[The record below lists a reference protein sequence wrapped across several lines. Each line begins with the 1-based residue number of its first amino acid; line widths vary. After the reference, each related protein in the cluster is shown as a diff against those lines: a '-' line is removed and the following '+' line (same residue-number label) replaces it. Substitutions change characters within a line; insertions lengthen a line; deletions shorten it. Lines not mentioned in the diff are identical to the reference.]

1 MSLILSV
8 PERLIYARVI
18 TVSDSVDKVLKI
30 LQEEEAIHP
39 ERAGKATEEDIR
51 FVEELRRDV
60 ERLEDIVSRMEKML
74 PSPVLVSLEG
84 EKAITKP
91 VYEEFKEVL
100 KELEQINEKADVMGE
115 NIERLN
121 ESLSETKKL
130 YDVITA
136 LAPKYGER
144 SALELNYDGE
154 IIFTKVVLLDP
165 RSLTIMKERLPEEVV
180 VIDEVPLEERVVAVV
195 AGLSG
200 YRHDFMRVMSEVRA
214 EIVSIPAVEKTL
226 KELAAEFERRIRELE
241 TMLKDLKEN
250 LNELVTGSVN
260 LLAKAKV
267 IGSIVKDRI
276 RALLNAVRGEYLIAV
291 EGWIPERKIPDLEE
305 RLSREAP
312 ASAITKLDPKK
323 EPPTLMNNP
332 KPVKPF
338 ELITKIYGVPRYN
351 EWDPTPLIAYSFS
364 IFFGLMFGD
373 FIYGLVMFI
382 LVTFVLD
389 RSGLVDDPTSP
400 GYLALKKMLI
410 MLSGVSM
417 LVGLLSNTFAGYS
430 IVINDGVPTMILA
443 ENANQIPSLLNLAD
457 PLFFIVLAI
466 IIGLVHVNIAHILSL
481 VKALKEGN
489 KGNAIAESGLLIAEV
504 FGIPYISHTML
515 SYDLLPLPDYAYK
528 YLLYGSLAGVG
539 MIIAGR
545 LIGMKGLGMLLWL
558 FDLTGILG
566 DTLSYTRLAGLGL
579 ATYFMAKSFNSLA
592 IGAAFG
598 VAGIIGV
605 PIVGLAVGMIIGI
618 IIMFLTNMLNIVF
631 GIIGAFVHSL
641 RLCAVEFLPKFYEG
655 DGREFLPITEKI
667 PKAVV
672 VGSPY

>member
-1 MSLILSV
+1 MSLILSL
-8 PERLIYARVI
+8 PERLFYARVI

-39 ERAGKATEEDIR
+39 ERSGKATKEDIK

-60 ERLEDIVSRMEKML
+60 EKLEDIVSRIEKML

-84 EKAITKP
+84 EKVITRP
-91 VYEEFKEVL
+91 VYEEFKEILNEL
-100 KELEQINEKADVMGE
+100 KHINEKAEVMGE

-121 ESLSETKKL
+121 ESLNEARKL
-130 YDVITA
+130 YNIITI
-136 LAPKYGER
+136 LTPKYGDR
-144 SALELNYDGE
+144 PALELNYDGE
-154 IIFTKVVLLDP
+154 IIFTKVVILDP

-180 VIDEVPLEERVVAVV
+180 VIDEIPLEERMVAVI

-200 YRHDFMRVMSEVRA
+200 YRHDFLRVVSEVRA
-214 EIVSIPAVEKTL
+214 EVVNIPAVEKPL
-226 KELAAEFERRIRELE
+226 RELVTEFERRIKELD

-250 LNELVTGSVN
+250 LNELVMGSVN
-260 LLAKAKV
+260 LLARAKV
-267 IGSIVKDRI
+267 IGSIVKDRV
-276 RALLNAVRGEYLIAV
+276 RALLNAIRGEYLIAV
-291 EGWIPERKIPDLEE
+291 EGWIPERKIPELEA

-338 ELITKIYGVPRYN
+338 ELITKIYGVPRYS
-351 EWDPTPLIAYSFS
+351 EWDPTPLIAYSFL

-373 FIYGLVMFI
+373 FIYGLAMFI
-382 LVTFVLD
+382 LVAFVLD
-389 RSGLVDDPTSP
+389 RSGLIDDPTSP
-400 GYLALKKMLI
+400 GYLTLKKVLMI
-410 MLSGVSM
+410 LSGASM
-417 LVGLLSNTFAGYS
+417 VVGLLSNTFAGYS
-430 IVINDGVPTMILA
+430 IVIRDGAPTMVLA

-466 IIGLVHVNIAHILSL
+466 VIGLIHVNIAHAISL
-481 VKALKEGN
+481 VRAIKEGN
-489 KGNAIAESGLLIAEV
+489 KGNAMAEAGLLIAEV
-504 FGIPYISHTML
+504 FGIPYISHAML
-515 SYDLLPLPDYAYK
+515 NYDLLPLPADAYR

-539 MIIAGR
+539 ILIAGR
-545 LIGMKGLGMLLWL
+545 LIGMKGLGILLWL
-558 FDLTGILG
+558 FDLTGVLG

-592 IGAAFG
+592 TGAAFG
-598 VAGIIGV
+598 IAGIIGV
-605 PIVGLAVGMIIGI
+605 PIVGLAVGIIIGV

-641 RLCAVEFLPKFYEG
+641 RLCMVEFLPKFYEG

-667 PKAVV
+667 PKTVM

>member
-8 PERLIYARVI
+8 PERLVYARVI
-18 TVSDSVDKVLKI
+18 TVSDNVDRVLKI

-39 ERAGKATEEDIR
+39 ERAGKATEEDIE
-51 FVEELRRDV
+51 FVEELRRGV

-84 EKAITKP
+84 ERVVTKP

-100 KELEQINEKADVMGE
+100 KELEQINEKAEVMGE
-115 NIERLN
+115 NIERLS
-121 ESLSETKKL
+121 ETLSETREL

-136 LAPKYGER
+136 LAPKYGDR
-144 SALELNYDGE
+144 AALELNYDGE

-180 VIDEVPLEERVVAVV
+180 IIDEAPLGEHVVAVV

-200 YRHDFMRVMSEVRA
+200 YRHDFMRVVSEVRA
-214 EIVSIPAVEKTL
+214 EVVNVPAVEKPL
-226 KELAAEFERRIRELE
+226 KELVTEFERRIKELE
-241 TMLKDLKEN
+241 NMLKDLKEN
-250 LNELVTGSVN
+250 LNELVTGSVS

-267 IGSIVKDRI
+267 IGSIVKDRV
-276 RALLNAVRGEYLIAV
+276 RALLNAVKGEYLIAV
-291 EGWIPERKIPDLEE
+291 EGWLPERKIPGLEA

-312 ASAITKLDPKK
+312 ASAIAKLDPKR

-332 KPVKPF
+332 RPVKPF
-338 ELITKIYGVPRYN
+338 ELITKIYGVPRYS
-351 EWDPTPLIAYSFS
+351 EWDPTPLIAYSFL

-373 FIYGLVMFI
+373 FIYGLAMFV
-382 LVTFVLD
+382 LVAFVLD
-389 RSGLVDDPTSP
+389 RSGLIDDPTSP
-400 GYLALKKMLI
+400 GYLTLKKVLLI
-410 MLSGVSM
+410 LSGASM
-417 LVGLLSNTFAGYS
+417 VVGLLSNTFAGYS
-430 IVINDGVPTMILA
+430 IVVRDGVPTMILA
-443 ENANQIPSLLNLAD
+443 EGAGQIPSLLNLAD

-466 IIGLVHVNIAHILSL
+466 VIGLIHVNIAHTISL
-481 VKALKEGN
+481 ARALKEGN
-489 KGNAIAESGLLIAEV
+489 KGNAMAEVGLLIAEA

-515 SYDLLPLPDYAYK
+515 NYDLLPLPEDAYR

-539 MIIAGR
+539 ILIAGR
-545 LIGMKGLGMLLWL
+545 LIGMKGLGILLWL
-558 FDLTGILG
+558 FDLTGVLG

-592 IGAAFG
+592 TDAALGIAG
-598 VAGIIGV
+598 VIGV
-605 PIVGLAVGMIIGI
+605 PIVGLAAGIIVGV

-641 RLCAVEFLPKFYEG
+641 RLCMVEFLPKFYEG
-655 DGREFLPITEKI
+655 DGREFLPVTERI
-667 PKAVV
+667 PRAVM